1 MKVTAEA
8 GPKGLGSRGLRVRE
22 GGPGGR
28 PWPVLKETLPGRD
41 QREALE
47 SRQVRSRSRAVGRG
61 RDEGENWSERCWET
75 EILVVDT
82 PPMKRGDLLRRPC
95 PWPACDCV
103 GQ

>member
-1 MKVTAEA
+1 MKVTAEE
-8 GPKGLGSRGLRVRE
+8 GLKGLGSRGLRGRE
-22 GGPGGR
+22 GGPGAAMACAGGNPPRQR
-28 PWPVLKETLPGRD
+28 PEGGLGA
-41 QREALE
+41 EAGE
-47 SRQVRSRSRAVGRG
+47 KQVTAVGRG

-103 GQ
+103 DQ